1 MPISIDILH
10 IIGGIIMPAFMP
22 GIMPGIMPIMG
33 MGIGIGII
41 PPIIGIGI
49 GIMPPIMGMGIM
61 PPMGM
66 GMGMG
71 MGIEPPIM
79 FMPPIMGMGIM
90 PPIMFGIIIPGV
102 MPFIGI
108 EGIWFIMGI
117 ALIIVGSCGT
127 SYAAG
132 SGGQDRQPS
141 WTGVSVLSSV
151 AADVRYGGQLAV
163 A

>member
-1 MPISIDILH
+1 MP
-10 IIGGIIMPAFMP
+10 GFMP
-22 GIMPGIMPIMG
+22 PIMG
-33 MGIGIGII
+33 IGMGMGM
-41 PPIIGIGI
+41 

-61 PPMGM
+61 PPIMGIGM
-66 GMGMG
+66 GIMPPIMG

-79 FMPPIMGMGIM
+79 FMPPVMGIMGMGIM
-90 PPIMFGIIIPGV
+90 PPIMFGIIIAGV

-132 SGGQDRQPS
+132 SGGQGSEPS
-141 WTGVSVLSSV
+141 RTRVTVLSSV